1 MATINSENAKQI
13 RNPMQIY
20 IHLLAGASGTITGFN
35 VPAAPIKSYDTSLKN
50 TSWAMRSIADL
61 AGDGFPLDGSVEW
74 FEQLTPSEANG
85 KLGLRG
91 NTGANINVSFTA
103 SSTIA
108 SVTVA
113 SQNVDTITVGGV
125 SYPSTGLNVIPI
137 NAASATLQFT
147 LIDSD
152 ERIMID
158 YIIPGAEF
166 SITNDNLVSCN
177 LALRSDLSVQNHTWE
192 ESEIEVS
199 MYYPYDISSTFAY
212 IQSDFP
218 ITYQA
223 GYDSDLSEIRRF
235 YLSEPITEENHVIT
249 IRGVDASHWL
259 DDKKMNEQWL
269 ETYPGNARESIYNK
283 FVQSIQASGIT
294 LVHKQ
299 NVSGAESGAI
309 QRAVLPEMTTRDF
322 VSEVMN
328 LTLNYKRSGTYYG
341 IQFVDAGIP
350 TVEFGDGKIFG
361 KTWMINKSDCADW
374 VETYEQNIARI
385 QETDEE
391 RRYNETLT
399 PTWQITHL
407 GGDNLPEGHAGLAT
421 VNGNQVRGWCTDDP
435 NTDGY
440 IYANQIFEASFDG
453 YYYGVRAQYP
463 PTMHNHGYRPP
474 MTTILIAPSY
484 GIFKATK
491 SSQLKVNTYHEKY
504 VVLDYKNVIG
514 YPVAFTGGV
523 SSFANPNNLP
533 GITINYEP
541 FIHGHL
547 TDANGASVFNYQS
560 LFNRS
565 IRTGSFTFKGDPRM
579 QPLDYLIINNDTNDG
594 RRNITARITS
604 IELSHEGG
612 GTMAV
617 IGWHEWS

>member
-13 RNPMQIY
+13 RNPMEIY
-20 IHLLAGASGTITGFN
+20 IHLFAGGSATIGSYTAYS
-35 VPAAPIKSYDTSLKN
+35 PYKSYDSTLGN
-50 TSWAMRSIADL
+50 TSWSMRSIADL

-74 FEQLTPSEANG
+74 FDSSITPSANNG
-85 KLGLRG
+85 KLGVRG
-91 NTGANINVSFTA
+91 VAGSNVQIKVTA
-103 SSTIA
+103 SGTLTSI
-108 SVTVA
+108 TVA

-137 NAASATLQFT
+137 NATSATLQFSPS
-147 LIDSD
+147 DSD
-152 ERIMID
+152 ERVMVD

-177 LALRSDLSVQNHTWE
+177 LSLRSDLNVDGHTWE
-192 ESEIEVS
+192 ESEIEIS

-223 GYDSDLSEIRRF
+223 GYDADLSEIRRF
-235 YLSEPITEENHVIT
+235 YLSEPITEENNVVT

-259 DDKKMNEQWL
+259 DDKMMNEQWI
-269 ETYPGNARESIYNK
+269 TTNTGNSREAIYNK
-283 FVQSIQASGIT
+283 FVQAIQSAGIK

-299 NVSGAESGAI
+299 NVSRANSGTT
-309 QRAVLPEMTTRDF
+309 QYAVLPEMTTRDF

-350 TVEFGDGKIFG
+350 TVEFGDGKTFG
-361 KTWMINKSDCADW
+361 KTWTINKSDCADW
-374 VETYEQNIARI
+374 AETYEQNIARI

-391 RRYNETLT
+391 RKYNETLT

-421 VNGNQVRGWCTDDP
+421 VDGRSVRGWCTDDP
-435 NTDGY
+435 NADGY

-463 PTMHNHGYRPP
+463 PAMHNHGYRPP
-474 MTTILIAPSY
+474 MTTILVTPSY
-484 GIFKATK
+484 GKFKATK

-541 FIHGHL
+541 LIYGHL

-565 IRTGSFTFKGDPRM
+565 IRTGSFTFKGDPRY
-579 QPLDYLIINNDTNDG
+579 QPLDYLNIVDDTKSPTTT
-594 RRNITARITS
+594 ITARITS
-604 IELSHEGG
+604 IDLSHEGG
-612 GTMAV
+612 GTTAV
-617 IGWHEWS
+617 IGWREWS